1 MSPIDETNPGTAKTK
16 RVEVVPYNPAWQARF
31 EELRQHLLSILSG
44 QDIRVEHVGSTSVPS
59 LAAKPILDVDVVL
72 QGGTDFV
79 RVKTAFEANG
89 YYHVGD
95 LGIAGREAF
104 KYDHKPQL
112 MSHHLYVLSEGSDE
126 LKRHIT
132 FRDWLRS
139 HPEDREAYAQSK
151 IEAARQFPNNIDA
164 YIDAKSD
171 IIFDIYRRCGL
182 YSAQDLP
189 EFARSVLNNRYDLR
203 VREIDCKPIQTGI
216 SLCEAQTELGEYYL
230 LAWEKA
236 GSNSGEISLSQ
247 NSAESTKVR
256 LLHTASGQPLCAT
269 PFATF
274 ALFASEQEALA
285 FLTSNLWQTEPTF
298 KEKHG

>member
-1 MSPIDETNPGTAKTK
+1 MSPVDETNPGTAKTK
-16 RVEVVPYNPAWQARF
+16 RVEVVPYNPAWQVCF

-72 QGGTDFV
+72 QGGTEFV
-79 RVKTAFEANG
+79 RVKTALEANG

-104 KYDHKPQL
+104 KYDYKPQL
-112 MSHHLYVLSEGSDE
+112 MSHHLYVLYEDSDE

-151 IEAARQFPNNIDA
+151 IAAARQFPNNIDA

-203 VREIDCKPIQTGI
+203 VGEMDCESVHPGI
-216 SLCEAQTELGEYYL
+216 SLYQAHTEQGNYYL
-230 LAWEKA
+230 LEWEHASSA
-236 GSNSGEISLSQ
+236 GEQVSL
-247 NSAESTKVR
+247 NLNIAVPGNA
-256 LLHTASGQPLCAT
+256 LLIPTASGQPLCSS
-269 PFATF
+269 PLATF
-274 ALFASEQEALA
+274 ALFRSEQDALT
-285 FLTSNLWQTEPTF
+285 FLSSSSWTTTTSE
-298 KEKHG
+298 EKHG